1 MAQRH
6 HIEKCIYGKTQS
18 GINISLGNSCSNIAY
33 FWAKKTFNNRSD
45 GIGKPLTNLD
55 GAFSNILN
63 YNETQIGI
71 SSDGIGTKIEL
82 AERTEIYN
90 TIGFDLIAMI
100 ADDLIA
106 NGIEMVNFT
115 NILDVDNLDKN
126 IIDSLMKGL
135 NRAANFSNVIITGG
149 EIAELGDR
157 INGYGN
163 KMHFNWCGS
172 GIGILPEE
180 RSAIDGTKIKSGD
193 AIISLKSRG
202 FRSNGFSLI
211 RKIMEVNFGDNWHE
225 QSYNEKE
232 TWGKKLLMPSLIY
245 TPLIKKLLKANL
257 NIKGITHITGGG
269 IVDNLT
275 RTLKVSGKGAKIDN
289 IFAPLKVMRNIQ
301 KLGNVSEE
309 QAYRLWNMGNG
320 MLLIVD
326 KTEADDIL
334 KLINSETYE
343 AQTCGKIINENITTL
358 QTNGNHPTKIINKI
372 LEKK

>member
-1 MAQRH
+1 M
-6 HIEKCIYGKTQS
+6 KKLKQS
-18 GINISLGNSCSNIAY
+18 GININLGNSCSNIAY
-33 FWAKKTFNNRSD
+33 SWAKKTFINRSD

-63 YNETQIGI
+63 YNGTNIGI

-82 AERTEIYN
+82 AERTGIYN

-115 NILDVDNLDKN
+115 NILDVDNLDEN
-126 IIDSLMKGL
+126 IINSLMEGL
-135 NRAANFSNVIITGG
+135 NKAANFSDVIITGG

-157 INGYGN
+157 INGFGN

-172 GIGILPEE
+172 GIGILPKG

-193 AIISLKSRG
+193 VIISLRSRG

-211 RKIMEVNFGDNWHE
+211 RKIMNDNFGNNWHE
-225 QSYNEKE
+225 RSYNENE
-232 TWGKKLLMPSLIY
+232 TWGEKLLTPSLIY
-245 TPLIKKLLKANL
+245 TPLIKKILTKNL

-269 IVDNLT
+269 IIDNLA
-275 RTLKVSGKGAKIDN
+275 RTLKVSDKGAEIDN
-289 IFAPLKVMRNIQ
+289 IFTPLKVMRDIQ
-301 KLGNVSEE
+301 KLGNVSEK
-309 QAYRLWNMGNG
+309 QSYKLWNMGNG

-326 KTEADDIL
+326 KTEVDDIL
-334 KLINSETYE
+334 KLISSENYE
-343 AQTCGKIINENITTL
+343 AKKCGEIINKNVISL
-358 QTNGNHPTKIINKI
+358 QTNGNHPTKITNNN
-372 LEKK
+372 LEG